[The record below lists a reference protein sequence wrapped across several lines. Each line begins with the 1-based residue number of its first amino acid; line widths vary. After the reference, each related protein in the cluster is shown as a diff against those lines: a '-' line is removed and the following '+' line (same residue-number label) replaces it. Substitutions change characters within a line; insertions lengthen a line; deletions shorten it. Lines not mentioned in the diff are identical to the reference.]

1 MAADGVPA
9 GMRPSRRAMILSS
22 SMMAAMSMPWG
33 QRAVHVSQPVHSQMN
48 LSSKT
53 MSSCPSCTARMI
65 IAGCISEYSATGQP
79 LVQRL
84 HW

>member
-1 MAADGVPA
+1 
-9 GMRPSRRAMILSS
+9 
-22 SMMAAMSMPWG
+22 MMAAMSMPWG
-33 QRAVHVSQPVHSQMN
+33 HRVVQVSHPVHSQMN

-65 IAGCISEYSATGQP
+65 IAGCMPAYWATGQP